1 MKANIFITGFS
12 GTGKSVVAREVALR
26 LGWRYVDTDE
36 EIVSASG
43 KPIDAIFG
51 EEGEAH
57 FRRLERQHLAS
68 ICKGERQVVSTGGGM
83 VIDDGNRRLMEAA
96 GVIVCL
102 EARPDTIHS
111 RLSSEGAKGRGPVVR
126 PMLADSD
133 PLKRIVALKSE
144 RQYSYA
150 QAHWTVHTDSLS
162 PSEGADEVVRAWEV
176 LSPGYVAGSAK
187 ETGDLASVVRNSS
200 GDYPVW
206 VGWGILAEVGQRV
219 SQALSPDAAY
229 VIADEGASS
238 HARSAQSS
246 LEAAGIP
253 AHIFFVPPG
262 ERSKDLSTARHVYD
276 WLAERKAER
285 GHLVMA
291 VGGGVVGDLA
301 GFVAATFLRGLPFC
315 QVPTTLLAM
324 MDAAIGGKT
333 GLDLPRGKN
342 LVGAFHQPRFVLADV
357 QTLETLPQR
366 ELTSGW
372 AEAIKHGLILDEGLL
387 RQFEEQKDA
396 VMLLDREITT
406 DLIRRSVAVKADV
419 VSRDERETLGV
430 RVLLNYGHTIG
441 HAIEAA
447 TGYGKYL
454 HGEAVSIGM
463 MGAATISESLGM
475 LSHEE
480 VERQRSILE
489 AYDLPV
495 YAEGTDVT
503 AVQEAM
509 TVDKKTVG
517 GSIRWVLLD
526 GIGQAVAR
534 SDVSME
540 LVESTLK
547 TLLGRT
553 AEGPRA

>member
-1 MKANIFITGFS
+1 M
-12 GTGKSVVAREVALR
+12 
-26 LGWRYVDTDE
+26 GWRYVDTDE

-43 KPIDAIFG
+43 KPIDAIFQ
-51 EEGEAH
+51 EDGEAH
-57 FRRLERQHLAS
+57 FRRLEHENLAS
-68 ICKGERQVVSTGGGM
+68 VCQREQQVVSTGGGM
-83 VIDDGNRRLMEAA
+83 VMDDGNLRLMEAA
-96 GVIVCL
+96 GVVVCL

-111 RLSSEGAKGRGPVVR
+111 RLSSEGSEGWSPVVR
-126 PMLADSD
+126 PMLVDSD
-133 PLKRIVALKSE
+133 PLKRIIALKSE

-150 QAHWTVHTDSLS
+150 RANWTVHTDGLS
-162 PSEGADEVVRAWEV
+162 PSEGADEVLRAWGV
-176 LSPGYVAGSAK
+176 LSRRYAADSARD
-187 ETGDLASVVRNSS
+187 TGDLAAVVRGSS
-200 GDYPVW
+200 GDHPVW
-206 VGWGILAEVGQRV
+206 VGWGILAELGQRV
-219 SQALSPDAAY
+219 SQTLSPDAAY

-262 ERSKDLSTARHVYD
+262 EQSKDLQTAHHVYD
-276 WLAERKAER
+276 WLAERRAER
-285 GHLVMA
+285 GHLVLA

-324 MDAAIGGKT
+324 IDAAVGGKT

-357 QTLETLPQR
+357 ETLKTLPQR

-372 AEAIKHGLILDEGLL
+372 AEAIKHGLILDEALL
-387 RQFEEQKDA
+387 RSLEEQRDA
-396 VMLLDREITT
+396 VMSLDQEVTT
-406 DLIRRSVAVKADV
+406 DLVRRSVAVKADV
-419 VSRDERETLGV
+419 VSRDEMETLGV
-430 RVLLNYGHTIG
+430 RILLNYGHTIG

-463 MGAATISESLGM
+463 MGAATISENLGM
-475 LSHEE
+475 LSREE

-489 AYDLPV
+489 AYGLPV
-495 YAEGTDVT
+495 YGEGTDVE
-503 AVQEAM
+503 AVREAM

-534 SDVSME
+534 SDVPTE
-540 LVESTLK
+540 LVERTLK
-547 TLLGRT
+547 TLLGRA
-553 AEGPRA
+553 AEGPRV